1 MPAKPLV
8 ELLGKLPAITCG
20 IFLALGQAHA
30 DSACLTAIAVPR
42 AGNNKIQ
49 ADASRNTRT
58 LEPSFFGFNLEWLEF
73 QLGVWNG
80 TTHSVMPGVID
91 IFRKF
96 PGAVYRFP
104 GGTNANHLDWHDAIG
119 PAVTRPQR
127 KYVSWLEPVRAE
139 FGVDEYLQFVKD
151 VRGQAWYVANLNG
164 SLEATAASVQLAR
177 SAGQLAAHMHQRV
190 REDFPPV
197 LRWELGNELD
207 RAQYKWSPDKLASV
221 ALQVADAIARN
232 TPNAKFVHL
241 QQEYSAQGDKG
252 FSATRYNKELRAH
265 LAKLAPEFALHFYY
279 DGPPDAP
286 PVHYFLKQLCQ
297 VVDNAMAEGSP
308 GNLWVTEHGRVPNG
322 FWAKTPKELWP
333 ATTNLEAAI
342 SLADML
348 IALAQ
353 VPQVQGAFTHALVAS
368 GSPWPLLH
376 PRGNGA
382 MEPST
387 TLLAMTVLRQSMLP
401 GVLPATQT
409 SGSSGTL
416 GARYAVRSAVLA
428 DAARKNFT
436 VWSVNRSSAPQTLE
450 FELKNTATPVRYQDG
465 HSLSDAKVDASNYLP
480 GSRLVIANHQ
490 VKAIAKS
497 EASWM
502 IQLPPNS
509 VSALRFVAVK

>member
-1 MPAKPLV
+1 MRQAAK
-8 ELLGKLPAITCG
+8 LLATACG
-20 IFLALGQAHA
+20 IFLGVSQAHA

-42 AGNNKIQ
+42 AASNTLQ
-49 ADASRNTRT
+49 ADASRNART

-73 QLGVWNG
+73 QLGVWDSASR
-80 TTHSVMPGVID
+80 SVLPGVTD

-104 GGTNANHLDWHDAIG
+104 GGSNANHLDWRDAVG
-119 PAVTRPQR
+119 LAAAARPTRKQ
-127 KYVSWLEPVRAE
+127 VSWLEPLRAE
-139 FGVDEYLQFVKD
+139 FGVDEYLRFVKD
-151 VRGQAWYVANLNG
+151 VGGQAWYVANLNG
-164 SLEATAASVQLAR
+164 SLDAATAPVQLAS
-177 SAGQLAAHMHQRV
+177 SAGQLAAFIHQRV
-190 REDFPPV
+190 REGFPSV

-207 RAQYKWSPDKLASV
+207 RAQHKWPPEKLASV

-241 QQEYSAQGDKG
+241 QQEYPAQVDKG
-252 FSATRYNKELRAH
+252 FSAARYNKELRAP

-286 PVHYFLKQLCQ
+286 PVDYFLKQLCQ
-297 VVDNAMAEGSP
+297 VVDSAKAEGSP
-308 GNLWVTEHGRVPNG
+308 GNIWVTEHGRVPNG

-333 ATTNLEAAI
+333 ATANLEAAI

-376 PRGNGA
+376 RRNNGTL
-382 MEPST
+382 EPST
-387 TLLAMTVLRQSMLP
+387 TLLGLTVLRQSMLP
-401 GVLPATQT
+401 DVLPVTQT
-409 SGSSGTL
+409 AESSGTL
-416 GARYAVRSAVLA
+416 GARYAVRSTVLA
-428 DAARKNFT
+428 DSSRKNFT
-436 VWSVNRSSAPQTLE
+436 VWSVNRSPAPQTLE
-450 FELKNTATPVRYQDG
+450 FELKNTATLVRYQDG
-465 HSLSDAKVDASNYLP
+465 NSLSDAQVNASNYLS
-480 GSRLVIANHQ
+480 GSRLVIASAQ
-490 VKAIAKS
+490 VKAITKG
-497 EASWM
+497 EASWL